1 MTSLPHLDDEQV
13 QLHLEGFLPEE
24 EEARVRAHLG
34 DCPACQALVAS
45 YQALDEAL
53 GGLPSAEP
61 PADFTAGVLAR
72 IDERERAAA
81 RARRLVAAV
90 LAVAGL
96 AAAVA
101 LALAGQSAWAPA
113 LSVAS
118 ARIAQAAQAL
128 RISGQVLSPVVEALR
143 FHILVACAALGLPL
157 LLGLSRLVP
166 ARTRGIA

>member
-1 MTSLPHLDDEQV
+1 VTRLPHLDDEQA
-13 QLHLEGFLPEE
+13 QLHLEGLLPGE

-45 YQALDEAL
+45 YQALGEAL
-53 GGLPSAEP
+53 DGLPSAEP

-72 IDERERAAA
+72 IDERERVAA
-81 RARRLVAAV
+81 RERRLVGLVLGAV
-90 LAVAGL
+90 GL
-96 AAAVA
+96 VAAAA
-101 LALAGQSAWAPA
+101 AALAGQSAWAPA

-128 RISGQVLSPVVEALR
+128 RISGQVLSPLVEALR

-166 ARTRGIA
+166 ARTRRIA